1 MLRRLL
7 LCFLAA
13 AVAFPA
19 AAAAHVTI
27 QPGEWEAGAFAT
39 MAVRVPNESEAAA
52 TTSISMQFPEEILT
66 ARFQPHPLCE
76 REVEMAPLDQP
87 VEDVTER
94 IASVTWTCE
103 PGIRTGE
110 FDEFGLSFQVP
121 EDAAEGDE
129 LLFPTVQ
136 VYDDGEERGWVD
148 PDPEGESPAPR
159 VTVVASE
166 EEEEPAEEPAATSE
180 EEEAEEP
187 AAATDDEAAVPAV
200 STDGDDDGMAT
211 VAIVLAIIGLAAG
224 LIALGV
230 TLFRKP
236 RAVT

>member
-13 AVAFPA
+13 AVALPA

-39 MAVRVPNESEAAA
+39 MAVRVPNESDAAA
-52 TTSISMQFPEEILT
+52 TTSVSMQFPEEVLT

-76 REVEMAPLDQP
+76 REVQMAPLDQP

-103 PGIRTGE
+103 PGIRPDE
-110 FDEFGLSFQVP
+110 FDEFGLSFQIP
-121 EDAAEGDE
+121 EGAAEGDE

-148 PDPEGESPAPR
+148 PDLEGESPAPR
-159 VTVVASE
+159 VTVIAAA
-166 EEEEPAEEPAATSE
+166 EEEPEEPAATSE
-180 EEEAEEP
+180 
-187 AAATDDEAAVPAV
+187 DEAAVPAV
-200 STDGDDDGMAT
+200 NTDDDDGIAT

-230 TLFRKP
+230 ALFRKP
-236 RAVT
+236 GTVT

>member
-1 MLRRLL
+1 VLRRVL

-39 MAVRVPNESEAAA
+39 MVVRVPNESDAAA
-52 TTSISMQFPEEILT
+52 TTSISMQFPEEVLT

-76 REVEMAPLDQP
+76 REVQMEPLDQP
-87 VEDVTER
+87 VEDITER

-103 PGIRTGE
+103 PGIAVGE
-110 FDEFGLSFQVP
+110 FDELGMSFQIP

-129 LLFPTVQ
+129 ILFPTVQ

-148 PDPEGESPAPR
+148 PDPEAESPAPR
-159 VTVVASE
+159 VTVIGS

-180 EEEAEEP
+180 
-187 AAATDDEAAVPAV
+187 DEAAVPAV

-230 TLFRKP
+230 ALFRKP

>member
-1 MLRRLL
+1 VRRRIL

-13 AVAFPA
+13 AVVFPA

-39 MAVRVPNESEAAA
+39 MAVRVPNESDTGA
-52 TTSISMQFPEEILT
+52 TTSISMQFPEEVLT
-66 ARFQPHPLCE
+66 ARFKPHPLCD

-87 VEDVTER
+87 VEDITER
-94 IASVTWTCE
+94 IASVTWTCD
-103 PGIRTGE
+103 PGIAVGE
-110 FDEFGLSFQVP
+110 FDELGMSFQVP

-136 VYDDGEERGWVD
+136 VYSDGEERAWVD
-148 PDPEGESPAPR
+148 PDPEAESPAPR
-159 VTVVASE
+159 VTVIAA
-166 EEEEPAEEPAATSE
+166 EEEPAEEPAAT
-180 EEEAEEP
+180 AE
-187 AAATDDEAAVPAV
+187 DEAAVPAV
-200 STDGDDDGMAT
+200 STDGGDDGMAT

-230 TLFRKP
+230 ALFRKP
-236 RAVT
+236 RTVA

>member
-1 MLRRLL
+1 
-7 LCFLAA
+7 
-13 AVAFPA
+13 VVFPA

-39 MAVRVPNESEAAA
+39 MAVRVPNESDAAA
-52 TTSISMQFPEEILT
+52 TTSISMQFPEEVLT

-110 FDEFGLSFQVP
+110 FDEFGLSFQIP

-148 PDPEGESPAPR
+148 PDPEAESPAPR
-159 VTVVASE
+159 VTVI
-166 EEEEPAEEPAATSE
+166 AAE

-187 AAATDDEAAVPAV
+187 AATTDDQAAVVAV
-200 STDGDDDGMAT
+200 STDGDDDDNMST

-230 TLFRKP
+230 ALFRKP

>member
-1 MLRRLL
+1 VLRRLL

-19 AAAAHVTI
+19 TAAAHVTI

-39 MAVRVPNESEAAA
+39 MAVRVPNESDAAA
-52 TTSISMQFPEEILT
+52 TTSVSMQFPEEVLT

-76 REVEMAPLDQP
+76 RDVEMAPLDQP

-103 PGIRTGE
+103 PGIRPGE
-110 FDEFGLSFQVP
+110 FDDFGLSFQIP

-180 EEEAEEP
+180 
-187 AAATDDEAAVPAV
+187 DEAAVPAV

>member
-1 MLRRLL
+1 MRKRLL

-39 MAVRVPNESEAAA
+39 MAVRVPNERDDAE
-52 TTSISMQFPEEILT
+52 TTSVTVQFPEQVLT
-66 ARFQPHPLCE
+66 ARFQPHPLCQ
-76 REVEMAPLDQP
+76 REVQMEELAEP
-87 VEDVTER
+87 VEDITER
-94 IASVTWTCE
+94 IVSVTWTCD
-103 PGIRTGE
+103 PAIPADG
-110 FDEFGLSFQVP
+110 FDEFGMSFRVP
-121 EDAAEGDE
+121 EDMEEGEE
-129 LLFPTVQ
+129 LLFPAQQ
-136 VYDDGEERGWVD
+136 VYSSGEEVGWVD
-148 PDPEGESPAPR
+148 PDPEGDTPAPR
-159 VTVVASE
+159 VTIVA
-166 EEEEPAEEPAATSE
+166 AE

-187 AAATDDEAAVPAV
+187 AATTSDDEAAVPAV

-230 TLFRKP
+230 ALFRKP

>member
-1 MLRRLL
+1 MLKRLL

-27 QPGEWEAGAFAT
+27 QPGEWEPGAFAT
-39 MAVRVPNESEAAA
+39 MVVRVPNESDAAA
-52 TTSISMQFPEEILT
+52 TTSISMQFPEEVLT
-66 ARFQPHPLCE
+66 ARFQPHPTCD

-87 VEDVTER
+87 VEDITER
-94 IASVTWTCE
+94 VASVTWTCE
-103 PGIRTGE
+103 PGIAVGE
-110 FDEFGLSFQVP
+110 FDELGMSFQIP

-129 LLFPTVQ
+129 ILFPTVQ
-136 VYDDGEERGWVD
+136 TYSDGEERAWVD
-148 PDPEGESPAPR
+148 PDPEAESPAPR
-159 VTVVASE
+159 VTVI
-166 EEEEPAEEPAATSE
+166 AA
-180 EEEAEEP
+180 EEEA
-187 AAATDDEAAVPAV
+187 ASAATTTTEESSDSEAAVPAV

-230 TLFRKP
+230 ALFRKP
-236 RAVT
+236 RAVS